1 MGTKGGT
8 KTEGGTITARGL
20 AHVTLTDTAIRNAKP
35 ASKPYKIYDRD
46 RLFLLVH
53 PNGSKYWRLRYKRDD
68 KEKVIALGAYPSITL
83 ADARKQAQ
91 EAHDQLV
98 KGLDPAEQK
107 TLKRTQT
114 NVTTF
119 ASVAQDWLALK
130 KGKLAPSYFIKIEKT
145 IRTNLFPRLGEKPIR
160 EVTAGIVLECLRA
173 MEARDAVELARRCKS
188 YAASIFNY
196 AAALEL
202 VPVGYNPARGL
213 TRDVLESRTVQHFPH
228 LIETELGDF
237 LRALTEYSGRP
248 ETRLAVKLLLL
259 TFVRPGELR
268 TAKWEEFNLDGD
280 APVWRIPAERMKMRF
295 PHVVPLSSQAIEA
308 LKELQIFTGHSP
320 YLFPGGRG
328 RLPYMSENTVNKAI
342 ALLGYKGR
350 VVGHGFRATASTIL
364 NESRQFHPDAIER
377 QLAHKD
383 RNEIRA
389 IYDRAEHLEERQRLM
404 QWWANRLDALAS
416 ANVIPLRQAVR

>member
-1 MGTKGGT
+1 M
-8 KTEGGTITARGL
+8 
-20 AHVTLTDTAIRNAKP
+20 TLTDTAIRNAKP
-35 ASKPYKIYDRD
+35 KGKPYKIYDRD
-46 RLFLLVH
+46 RLFVLVH
-53 PNGSKYWRLRYKRDD
+53 PNGSKYWRLRYKRDG
-68 KEKVIALGAYPSITL
+68 KEKAFALGAYPSVSL
-83 ADARKQAQ
+83 AEARKRSH
-91 EAHDQLV
+91 EAHDLLV
-98 KGLDPAEQK
+98 KGLDPAEQWKAQK
-107 TLKRTQT
+107 TRT

-119 ASVAQDWLALK
+119 ESVARDWLALK
-130 KGKLAPSYFIKIEKT
+130 KGKLAPSYFVKIEKT
-145 IRTNLFPRLGEKPIR
+145 IRTNLFPRLGDKPIR

-173 MEARDAVELARRCKS
+173 MEARGAVELARRCKS

-213 TRDVLESRTVQHFPH
+213 TKDVLESRTVQHFPH
-228 LIETELGDF
+228 LIEAELGEF
-237 LRALTEYSGRP
+237 LRTLAEYPGRA
-248 ETRLAVKLLLL
+248 ETRFAVKLLLL

-268 TAKWEEFNLDGD
+268 AAKWEEFDLEKD
-280 APVWRIPAERMKMRF
+280 APMWRIPAERMKMRF
-295 PHVVPLSSQAIEA
+295 PHMVPLSSQTVET
-308 LKELQIFTGHSP
+308 LKELKIFTGHSA

-389 IYDRAEHLEERQRLM
+389 IYDRAEHLEERKRLM
-404 QWWANRLDALAS
+404 QWWADKLNALATV
-416 ANVIPLRQAVR
+416 NVVPLRQTG

>member
-1 MGTKGGT
+1 M
-8 KTEGGTITARGL
+8 
-20 AHVTLTDTAIRNAKP
+20 
-35 ASKPYKIYDRD
+35 
-46 RLFLLVH
+46 
-53 PNGSKYWRLRYKRDD
+53 
-68 KEKVIALGAYPSITL
+68 GAYPSVTL
-83 ADARKQAQ
+83 AQARRQAQ
-91 EAHDQLV
+91 EAHDLLT
-98 KGLDPAEQK
+98 KGLDPAEHRAAQK
-107 TLKRTQT
+107 TQA

-119 ASVAQDWLALK
+119 ESVARDWLALK
-130 KGKLAPSYFIKIEKT
+130 KGKLAPTYFVKIEKT

-173 MEARDAVELARRCKS
+173 MEARGAVELARRCKS

-228 LIETELGDF
+228 LVEAELGEF
-237 LRALTEYSGRP
+237 LRALAEYPGRP

-268 TAKWEEFNLDGD
+268 AGKWEEFELTSD
-280 APVWRIPAERMKMRF
+280 APLWRIPAERMKMRF
-295 PHVVPLSSQAIEA
+295 PHVVPLSAQAVET
-308 LKELQIFTGHSP
+308 LKELKIFTGHSP

-328 RLPYMSENTVNKAI
+328 RLPHMSENTVNKAI

-364 NESRQFHPDAIER
+364 NESRKFHPDAIER

-404 QWWANRLDALAS
+404 QWWADKLDALTAS
-416 ANVIPLRQAVR
+416 NVVPLRQMA

>member
-1 MGTKGGT
+1 M
-8 KTEGGTITARGL
+8 A
-20 AHVTLTDTAIRNAKP
+20 LTDTAIKNAKP
-35 ASKPYKIYDRD
+35 KTKPYKIYDRD

-53 PNGSKYWRLRYKRDD
+53 PNGAKYWRLRYRRDD
-68 KEKVIALGAYPSITL
+68 KEKVIALGAYPSVTL
-83 ADARKQAQ
+83 AEARRQAQ
-91 EAHDQLV
+91 DAHDLLT
-98 KGLDPAEQK
+98 KGLDPAEHKAAQK
-107 TLKRTQT
+107 TEV

-119 ASVAQDWLALK
+119 ESVARDWLALK
-130 KGKLAPSYFIKIEKT
+130 KGKLAPTYFVKIEKT
-145 IRTNLFPRLGEKPIR
+145 IRTNLFPRLGDKPIR

-173 MEARDAVELARRCKS
+173 MEARGAVELARRCKS

-228 LIETELGDF
+228 LIEAELGDF
-237 LRALTEYSGRP
+237 LRALAEYLGRP

-268 TAKWEEFNLDGD
+268 AAKWEEFNLDDD
-280 APVWRIPAERMKMRF
+280 APMWRIPAERMKMRF
-295 PHVVPLSSQAIEA
+295 PHVVPLSAQVVET
-308 LKELQIFTGHSP
+308 LKELKIFTGHSP

-328 RLPYMSENTVNKAI
+328 RLPYMSENTINKAI

-389 IYDRAEHLEERQRLM
+389 IYDRAERLEERQRLM